1 MAAWVREEE
10 EASENRQRKRQTEEV
25 EKVDDEVAP
34 GVTVGSLMTRCRVAL
49 VGPT

>member
-10 EASENRQRKRQTEEV
+10 ETSENWQRKRQTEEV
-25 EKVDDEVAP
+25 EKAEVAP
-34 GVTVGSLMTRCRVAL
+34 GVTVGSLMMRRCRVAL